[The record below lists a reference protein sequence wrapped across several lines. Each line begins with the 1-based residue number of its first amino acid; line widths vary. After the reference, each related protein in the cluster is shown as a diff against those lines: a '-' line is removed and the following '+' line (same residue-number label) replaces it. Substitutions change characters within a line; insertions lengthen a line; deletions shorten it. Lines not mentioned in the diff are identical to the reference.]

1 MNLQTI
7 MTEAKTLREKNKI
20 SKNSIAVKMGIPAQR
35 ITLWESGRSR
45 PRADFFIEYLNII
58 GYNFVSN
65 K

>member
-1 MNLQTI
+1 
-7 MTEAKTLREKNKI
+7 
-20 SKNSIAVKMGIPAQR
+20 MGIPSQR

-45 PRADFFIEYLNII
+45 PRADFFIQYLNII

>member
-7 MTEAKTLREKNKI
+7 MTEAKMLREKNKI
-20 SKNSIAVKMGIPAQR
+20 SKNSIAVKMGIPSQR

-45 PRADFFIEYLNII
+45 PRADFFIEYLKLI

>member
-1 MNLQTI
+1 MNLETI
-7 MTEAKTLREKNKI
+7 MNEAKMLREKNKI

-45 PRADFFIEYLNII
+45 PRADFFIEYLKLI